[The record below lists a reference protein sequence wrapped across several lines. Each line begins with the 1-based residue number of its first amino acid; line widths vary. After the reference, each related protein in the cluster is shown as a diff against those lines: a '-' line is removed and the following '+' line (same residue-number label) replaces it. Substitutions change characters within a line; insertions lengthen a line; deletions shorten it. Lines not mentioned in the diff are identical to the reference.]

1 MNSTIPPDSVNA
13 ILCISFGP
21 FFCRAPVLLATFIIP
36 LGTQH
41 LVCSSHT
48 VVYTPDQGLSCRL
61 TMLVMQADD
70 AVLLHKV
77 VLVTK

>member
-21 FFCRAPVLLATFIIP
+21 LFCRAPVLLVPFIIP

-61 TMLVMQADD
+61 TMQGLSCRLTMQCCFIK
-70 AVLLHKV
+70 LFL
-77 VLVTK
+77 